1 MQQQEGN
8 FQGVKTSPEDRVY
21 CSDPRQM
28 RDKKMRSSHS
38 NNKMFSSKLKH
49 KHKDKNQLKTARPIK
64 LIDFE
69 THIIPEMT
77 VEYNIQAFNI
87 SLDES

>member
-1 MQQQEGN
+1 ME
-8 FQGVKTSPEDRVY
+8 RV
-21 CSDPRQM
+21 SGFFTGTPDKRGT
-28 RDKKMRSSHS
+28 KKMRSSHS

-49 KHKDKNQLKTARPIK
+49 KHKDKNQFKTARPMK

-77 VEYNIQAFNI
+77 VEFNIQAFNI
-87 SLDES
+87 SPDEFCH

>member
-1 MQQQEGN
+1 
-8 FQGVKTSPEDRVY
+8 
-21 CSDPRQM
+21 
-28 RDKKMRSSHS
+28 MRSSLS

-49 KHKDKNQLKTARPIK
+49 KHKDKNQFKTARAMK

-77 VEYNIQAFNI
+77 VEFNIQAFNI
-87 SLDES
+87 SPDES